1 MELRVLALEA
11 LDEMGISPAAIAGRS
26 VGDIIGGAYAAGING
41 RAICES
47 SVASLEQS
55 LRCDQR
61 VVAGAGGTRPRAA
74 RPWQSCTASAR
85 DLS

>member
-1 MELRVLALEA
+1 VELRVLALEA

-47 SVASLEQS
+47 SIASLEQS

-61 VVAGAGGTRPRAA
+61 VVAGAGGTFR
-74 RPWQSCTASAR
+74 
-85 DLS
+85 